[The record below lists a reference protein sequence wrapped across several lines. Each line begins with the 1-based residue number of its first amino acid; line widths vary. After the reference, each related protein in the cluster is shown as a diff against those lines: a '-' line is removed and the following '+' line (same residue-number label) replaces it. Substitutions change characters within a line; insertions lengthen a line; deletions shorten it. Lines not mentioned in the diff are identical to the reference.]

1 MQRPE
6 QVSPW
11 KQEANAWGR
20 GLGMGPRGDLE
31 GQFNGPGGPS
41 WGGRNV
47 LELDSSNDVL
57 LDTVDSVDVPDTV
70 ESATENW
77 LKW

>member
-1 MQRPE
+1 
-6 QVSPW
+6 
-11 KQEANAWGR
+11 
-20 GLGMGPRGDLE
+20 MGPRGDLE

>member
-1 MQRPE
+1 
-6 QVSPW
+6 
-11 KQEANAWGR
+11 
-20 GLGMGPRGDLE
+20 MGPRGDLE

-70 ESATENW
+70 VEFYINALMYYVFSFLA
-77 LKW
+77 LLFSCFLL